1 MSTVRLIMS
10 LLELDRLVL
19 YVRLEPFRLRGILPV
34 QLVTHPVMIVLVL
47 LLFVRIVPSI
57 INLQDQ
63 GRRAPFVLMGHFL
76 LRGILLAQLVMFH
89 AQLASRLQQLA

>member
-1 MSTVRLIMS
+1 MS
-10 LLELDRLVL
+10 LRELDRLVQ
-19 YVRLEPFRLRGILPV
+19 YVRLEHFHLRGILPV

-63 GRRAPFVLMGHFL
+63 GQRAPFVLMGHFL
-76 LRGILLAQLVMFH
+76 LRAMLLAQLVMVPV
-89 AQLASRLQQLA
+89 QLASKLQPPA

>member
-1 MSTVRLIMS
+1 MS

-63 GRRAPFVLMGHFL
+63 GQRAPFVLMGHFL
-76 LRGILLAQLVMFH
+76 LRAMLLAQLVMVPV
-89 AQLASRLQQLA
+89 QLASRRQPPA

>member
-1 MSTVRLIMS
+1 MS
-10 LLELDRLVL
+10 LLELDRLVQ

-76 LRGILLAQLVMFH
+76 LRAMLLAQLVMVPV
-89 AQLASRLQQLA
+89 QLASRRQPPA